1 MKRRRGLET
10 LILIAFLCGCAR
22 QPSNT
27 GDDRETLDVRVASY
41 DLAVGGPARFIVG
54 LLTQDQR
61 VLSGGSVKV
70 AFAYVGTKSKP
81 ENGRF
86 SDAGKASFLELP
98 VESSPEPEGHRG
110 GVYALQ
116 RGFDRAGFWKVRA
129 TTDDGLGGTTTFEV
143 LEKHRIPA
151 PGDPALHTENH
162 TLTSGDVPAEAID
175 SRGKTADIPDP
186 QLHKETIAHAIDTH
200 RPALV
205 VFSTPV
211 YCISRF
217 CGPITDTVAQL
228 ANDYGSKAAF
238 IHVEI
243 WRDRTQNQINK
254 AAADWLWPD
263 QSFDLQEPWVFLI
276 GADGKIAA
284 RWDNVATRD
293 EIEPLL
299 KNL

>member
-1 MKRRRGLET
+1 M
-10 LILIAFLCGCAR
+10 LIGSLAGCAR
-22 QPSNT
+22 QQSNKG
-27 GDDRETLDVRVASY
+27 GDVNTLDVRVASY
-41 DLAVGGPARFIVG
+41 DLAVGPPARFILG

-61 VLSGGSVKV
+61 VVSGGSVKIS
-70 AFAYVGTKSKP
+70 FAYTGTKSKP
-81 ENGRF
+81 EEGF
-86 SDAGKASFLELP
+86 FEDAGRASFLELP
-98 VESSPEPEGHRG
+98 AEKSADPGAHPN
-110 GVYALQ
+110 GVYTV
-116 RGFDRAGFWKVRA
+116 RRSFDRAGFWKVKV
-129 TTDDGLGGTTTFEV
+129 TTDDGLTGTSTFEV
-143 LEKHRIPA
+143 LDKHRIPA
-151 PGDPALHTENH
+151 PGDPAPRTENH
-162 TLTSGDVPAEAID
+162 TLSSGDVPAEAID

-186 QLHKETIAHAIDTH
+186 QLHQETIAHAIDSH

-211 YCISRF
+211 YCVSRF
-217 CGPITDTVAQL
+217 CGPITDMVAEL

-254 AAADWLWPD
+254 AAADWLWAD

-276 GADGKIAA
+276 GAHGKIAA
-284 RWDNVATRD
+284 RWDNVATRG